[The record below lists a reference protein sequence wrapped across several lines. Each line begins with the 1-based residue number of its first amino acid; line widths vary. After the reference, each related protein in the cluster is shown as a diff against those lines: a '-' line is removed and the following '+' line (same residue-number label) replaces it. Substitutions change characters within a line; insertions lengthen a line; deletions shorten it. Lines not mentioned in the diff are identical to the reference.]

1 MFLFFHTVMTY
12 GSQMRYLKEF
22 YRCRE
27 YASSETNPDGPQKT
41 ANCLKKK
48 KKKANRINFQLTTK
62 LRWYM

>member
-27 YASSETNPDGPQKT
+27 YASSENQS
-41 ANCLKKK
+41 
-48 KKKANRINFQLTTK
+48 RWTTK
-62 LRWYM
+62 KLQIVSKRKKESKQD